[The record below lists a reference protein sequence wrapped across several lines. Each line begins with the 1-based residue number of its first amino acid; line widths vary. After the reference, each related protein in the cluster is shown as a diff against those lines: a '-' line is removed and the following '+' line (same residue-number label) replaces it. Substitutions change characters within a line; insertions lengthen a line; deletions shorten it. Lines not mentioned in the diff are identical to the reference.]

1 MIHCVLWSITLMIA
15 SIVLAAK
22 VADVK
27 DDIPPLFRNQW
38 KFDTL
43 NASYV
48 SRMYQFCHCVL
59 KTRFSEKFLKS

>member
-1 MIHCVLWSITLMIA
+1 MIA

-27 DDIPPLFRNQW
+27 EDRPLM
-38 KFDTL
+38 KSDAL

-48 SRMYQFCHCVL
+48 SRMHEYCHCVL
-59 KTRFSEKFLKS
+59 KTRFPEKLLKS